1 MSYTTPIILGLPKKF
16 CKLLKCYNNIY
27 SHTQNRNKTLSN
39 DQYQEVLNS
48 LDSEKGLCVFSPI
61 VFVTH
66 VQMLVWLNLVEI
78 VLSVQNIENKSKQV
92 LSVYKQLWVM
102 KWRGCE
108 VVGMTPLY
116 VAYYGYTPTDDT

>member
-1 MSYTTPIILGLPKKF
+1 MVVFKTEGIVLWCNQLMSYTTPIILGLPKKF

-66 VQMLVWLNLVEI
+66 VQMLVLFNLVEI
-78 VLSVQNIENKSKQV
+78 VLSVQNKGNKSKQV
-92 LSVYKQLWVM
+92 LSVYKHLT
-102 KWRGCE
+102 E
-108 VVGMTPLY
+108 
-116 VAYYGYTPTDDT
+116 